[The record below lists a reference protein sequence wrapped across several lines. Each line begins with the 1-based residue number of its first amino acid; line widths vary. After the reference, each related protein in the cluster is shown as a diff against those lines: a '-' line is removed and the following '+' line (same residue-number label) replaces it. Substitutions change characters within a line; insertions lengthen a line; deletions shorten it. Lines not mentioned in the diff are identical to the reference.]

1 MGAEN
6 LWGGGSLLVFEDA
19 EMMILRLCVH
29 PQTCRYA
36 WVVDG
41 ALPRAIVFRWYG
53 VYRQEGQILL

>member
-1 MGAEN
+1 MC
-6 LWGGGSLLVFEDA
+6 SRMS